1 MRRHAWRNPVDKLGV
16 INLALLKTALPLATS
31 LDECDWN
38 ASYIFDIMA
47 EQVLRAHSWGFA
59 QRFAQFARASTA
71 PSFGYANSYVM
82 PADCLKVL
90 SVWAVSD
97 VRAPKS
103 EFRTSGRNVFTH
115 AAPCNAAYVARDL
128 EPENW
133 PPDFTDAVATRI
145 AMEIAGLSAE
155 KMALVPQLMQ
165 LYQYSLAQAQASDS
179 REERARVPYN
189 DIFTGARESGG
200 GRSY

>member
-1 MRRHAWRNPVDKLGV
+1 MDKLGV
-16 INLALLKTALPLATS
+16 INLALLKTGLPLATS
-31 LDECDWN
+31 LEECDWN
-38 ASYIFDIMA
+38 ASYIFDIVT

-59 QRFAQFARASTA
+59 QRFAQFAKAATP
-71 PSFGYANSYVM
+71 PSFGYGNAYLM
-82 PADCLKVL
+82 PEDCIKVL

-103 EFRTSGRNVFTH
+103 EFRTSGRHVFTN
-115 AAPCNAAYVARDL
+115 AAPCNGAYVARDL

-165 LYQYSLAQAQASDS
+165 LYQYSLSQAQHSDS
-179 REERARVPYN
+179 VEGRARMPYN
-189 DIFTGARESGG
+189 DIFSESREMR
-200 GRSY
+200 GRG